1 MTILRGRGKQYQKN
15 KHIPEMM
22 NVTTELETIMGQW
35 LYAGLYHEMYMGFFS
50 LSKEAGKG
58 RASEG
63 SARRRER

>member
-1 MTILRGRGKQYQKN
+1 
-15 KHIPEMM
+15 MM

>member
-1 MTILRGRGKQYQKN
+1 
-15 KHIPEMM
+15 
-22 NVTTELETIMGQW
+22 MGQW

-63 SARRRER
+63 SAIRREMKSSSSEVPKVSITSHPFLQYQKHLP